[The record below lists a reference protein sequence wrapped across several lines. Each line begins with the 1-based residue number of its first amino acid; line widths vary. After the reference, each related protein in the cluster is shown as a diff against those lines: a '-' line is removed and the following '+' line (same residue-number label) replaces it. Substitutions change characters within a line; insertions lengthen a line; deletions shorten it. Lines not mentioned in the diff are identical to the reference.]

1 MDMRQLTS
9 FVALA
14 DDLHFSKAANRLNIT
29 QPALSQQIAR
39 LEAEVGVQLFSRNPK
54 HVALTDAGRVFLTEA
69 NETLRHLDHA
79 ITMARRAQAGQ
90 IGRLS
95 VAFVEGAPI
104 LPSLISAYS
113 SAMPDVMVEMKEMI
127 TGDQVDAIGE
137 GKIDV
142 GILRPLNL
150 GRNLEY
156 IVVHREAY
164 KVALPRRHPLAQF
177 KQIRLVQLDGN
188 RLITRPAIKRRYIES
203 RFRSR
208 LEAAKVTLTTVHEVE
223 QLHAMIGLVGAGLGI
238 ALLPA
243 SMTNLQLSG
252 VVYRPF
258 AEGEA
263 PSAELVV
270 AWRAE
275 NRSKTLSRFV
285 SVAKRLSA
293 GKF

>member
-1 MDMRQLTS
+1 MDIRQLTS

-39 LEAEVGVQLFSRNPK
+39 LETEVGVQLFSRNPK
-54 HVALTDAGRVFLTEA
+54 HVSLTDAGRVFLTET
-69 NETLRHLDHA
+69 NQTLRHLDHA
-79 ITMARRAQAGQ
+79 IKMARRAQAGQ

-127 TGDQVDAIGE
+127 TGDQIDAIGE
-137 GKIDV
+137 GKIDI

-150 GRNLEY
+150 GRKLEY

-164 KVALPRRHPLAQF
+164 MVALPRRHPLARL
-177 KQIRLVQLDGN
+177 KQIRLSDLDGN

-208 LEAAKVTLTTVHEVE
+208 LEAAKVTLSIAHEVE

-243 SMTNLQLSG
+243 SMTNLRLSG

-258 AEGEA
+258 ATGEA

-275 NRSKTLSRFV
+275 NQSKTLSRFI
-285 SVAKRLSA
+285 SVARKLSD
-293 GKF
+293 GKL